1 MSGSHRRTLRGSWW
15 LLGLTAVLGLGL
27 VTVPA
32 HASPP
37 TQSLDFFSEAP
48 APPLDPSTLV
58 AQVGPQLVDI
68 NTQLG
73 YQSAVGAG
81 TGIVIDP
88 NGGVLTNNHVIAGA
102 TAIHATSIGNGQTYD
117 VDVIGFD
124 RSHDIAVLQLRGAG
138 GLPTANLGDSSRVA
152 VGDPVV
158 AMGNAQGAGG
168 APSAVPGQVIALNQT
183 VSAADSLT
191 GSSETLNGLIQT
203 SAPLRPGDSGGPMV
217 NSAGQV
223 IGVNTAASN
232 NYKLFSQGGQ
242 GFAIPINEAQS
253 IAGQIRARGGSSTVH
268 IGPTAFLGVGVSDQG
283 GNGAKVVRVL
293 PDAPAAQ
300 VGITPDDVITSV
312 GGQPVNSATALTN
325 ILDQHHPGDTI
336 ALGWHDP
343 AGGEHTANVTLGPG
357 PPG

>member
-1 MSGSHRRTLRGSWW
+1 MSGSHRHPLWRSWW
-15 LLGLTAVLGLGL
+15 LLGLTAVLGVGF
-27 VTVPA
+27 VAVPA

-37 TQSLDFFSEAP
+37 FSEAP
-48 APPLDPSTLV
+48 AAPTQPVDPSATV

-102 TAIHATSIGNGQTYD
+102 TDIHATDIGNGQTYD
-117 VDVIGFD
+117 VDVIGYD
-124 RSHDIAVLQLRGAG
+124 RSHDVAVVQLRGAG
-138 GLPTANLGDSSRVA
+138 GLPTANLGNSSQVA

-158 AMGNAQGAGG
+158 ALGNAQGAGG
-168 APSAVPGQVIALNQT
+168 TPSAVPGKVLALNQT

-191 GSSETLNGLIQT
+191 GSSETLNNMIQT

-223 IGVNTAASN
+223 IGMNTAASDS
-232 NYKLFSQGGQ
+232 YKLFSQGGQ

-253 IAGQIRARGGSSTVH
+253 IAGQIRSGAGSSTVH
-268 IGPTAFLGVGVSDQG
+268 IGPTPFLGVGVSDQG
-283 GNGAKVVRVL
+283 GNGTRVVRVL

-300 VGITPDDVITSV
+300 TGITPDDVITSV
-312 GGQPVNSATALTN
+312 NGQPVNSATTLTN

-336 ALGWHDP
+336 TLGWHGP
-343 AGGEHTANVTLGPG
+343 VGGEHTAPVTLATG